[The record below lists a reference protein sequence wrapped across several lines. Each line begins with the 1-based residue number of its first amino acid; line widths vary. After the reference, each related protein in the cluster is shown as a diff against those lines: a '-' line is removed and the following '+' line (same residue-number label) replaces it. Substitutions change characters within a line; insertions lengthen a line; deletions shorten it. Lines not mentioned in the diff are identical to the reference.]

1 MPTTVDSPVN
11 RPPKS
16 KSDIQ
21 YTIAANQVEYLKAQ
35 GWRYVR
41 AMPIIEVTKLYMETR
56 GVDESRW
63 LAISGLGTP
72 LAAPGKETK
81 LTHGTIF
88 DLEEL

>member
-16 KSDIQ
+16 KSDEQ
-21 YTIAANQVEYLKAQ
+21 YTITDRQVEHLKCQ
-35 GWRYVR
+35 GWRYLR
-41 AMPIIEVTKLYMETR
+41 AAPVMQVTKD
-56 GVDESRW
+56 VFPKDEDTIWTVIDLKQLRT
-63 LAISGLGTP
+63 AKGT
-72 LAAPGKETK
+72 KETK

>member
-1 MPTTVDSPVN
+1 MATTVDSPVN

-16 KSDIQ
+16 KSDEQ
-21 YTIAANQVEYLKAQ
+21 YGISGNQVEFLKAQ

-41 AMPIIEVTKLYMETR
+41 ATEVAEVTKVYVETR
-56 GVDESRW
+56 GRDESIW
-63 LAISGLGTP
+63 VDTMKLAVP
-72 LAAPGKETK
+72 DAAPGKETK